1 MIEKEKRE
9 MLNSMDKIRFML
21 ALWAA
26 KASRIALKIFKKN
39 GSNFP
44 GAVALKI
51 CPNFNALAK
60 KAPKV
65 ICVTGTNGK
74 TTVTNTIANMLRELG
89 CRVQCNAMGA
99 NIAPGIAT
107 VLVDSLTLFG
117 KVKMD
122 VQVMEVDER
131 YSRLILPAVQ
141 PDYLVVTNIFRDS
154 LKRNAHPEYIF
165 SVINDYTPAKTKLIL
180 NADDLCSAMLRPD
193 NDRRYFGIGPL
204 AGDVT
209 EPYNLIAD
217 HCLCPRCHSR
227 LQFDYL
233 RYHHIGQAH
242 CPSCDFHSPQADYL
256 VESIDEPAQELQVAM
271 KGESLRFPLINPI
284 LFNVYNELAVIAVLT
299 ELGVATEELRRALGR
314 MGVVSSRLN
323 ETPAGKAV
331 VVQAMAKGQSAV
343 SSCRTLDFVSKEP
356 GNKSVVLV
364 IDDLYERRDSSEFI
378 GWIYD
383 TDFEVLAKDDVRQ
396 VIALGPR
403 CIDYKIRLQMAGVP
417 AERILCGGEEFS
429 TIETMQTEGI
439 ERIYVLYDTST
450 CDLAA
455 QVADKIVEKFG
466 KEA

>member
-1 MIEKEKRE
+1 
-9 MLNSMDKIRFML
+9 MDKLRFLL

-26 KASRIALKIFKKN
+26 KASRIALKLCRKN

-44 GAVALKI
+44 GAVALRL
-51 CPNFNALAK
+51 CPNFNALAP
-60 KAPKV
+60 KAATV

-74 TTVTNTIANMLRELG
+74 TTVTNTTANMLRELG
-89 CRVQCNAMGA
+89 WRVQANAMGA

-107 VLVDSLTLFG
+107 VLVDSLSLFARV
-117 KVKMD
+117 KVD
-122 VQVMEVDER
+122 AQVMEVDER

-165 SVINDYTPAKTKLIL
+165 SVINDYTPAKTRLIL
-180 NADDLCSAMLRPD
+180 NADDLGSALLRPD
-193 NDRRYFGIGPL
+193 NPRCYFGIGPL
-204 AGDVT
+204 SGDVT

-217 HCLCPRCHSR
+217 HTLCPRCRSR

-242 CPSCDFHSPQADYL
+242 CPRCDFRSPSPDYL
-256 VESIDEPAQELQVAM
+256 VESIDEAAGRLQLCM
-271 KGESLRFPLINPI
+271 KGESLSLPLINPI
-284 LFNVYNELAVIAVLT
+284 LFNVYNELAVISLLS
-299 ELGVATEELRRALGR
+299 ELGIDARRLSDALSR

-343 SSCRTLDFVSKEP
+343 SSCRTLDFVAKEE

-364 IDDLYERRDSSEFI
+364 IDDLYERKDSSEFI

-383 TDFEVLAKDDVRQ
+383 TDFEVLARDDVRQ
-396 VIALGPR
+396 VIPLGPR
-403 CIDYKIRLQMAGVP
+403 CIDYKLRLQMAGIP
-417 AERILCGGEEFS
+417 AERILCGREEFS
-429 TIETMQTEGI
+429 TIESMQTEGV

-455 QVADKIVEKFG
+455 RVADRIVEKFSAME
-466 KEA
+466 KEAEA